1 MIFQSRHLDAGV
13 AKHESSH
20 VRFQSGAAGQLTA
33 DCGRGDPIF
42 FGSSYVSIGKP
53 VDMRS
58 VYVDPTGRKVIYLFT
73 SEHASKAS
81 PFPPLSLS
89 NSSS

>member
-33 DCGRGDPIF
+33 DCGRGDPIS
-42 FGSSYVSIGKP
+42 FGSSYASTGKP
-53 VDMRS
+53 ACMRS
-58 VYVDPTGRKVIYLFT
+58 AGVDFEVRKAIYVFIHL
-73 SEHASKAS
+73 
-81 PFPPLSLS
+81 
-89 NSSS
+89 